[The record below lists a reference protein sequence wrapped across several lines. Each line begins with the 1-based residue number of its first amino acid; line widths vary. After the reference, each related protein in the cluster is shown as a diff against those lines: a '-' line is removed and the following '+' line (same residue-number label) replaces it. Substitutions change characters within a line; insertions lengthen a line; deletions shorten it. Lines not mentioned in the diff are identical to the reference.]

1 MASISLQWND
11 EAEWLYSQ
19 QDALR
24 VPKESEGDL
33 SLPHGP
39 QHPVSGGE
47 AHMEEGPVGSCVE
60 SSTAR
65 TAWKEFK
72 RGIKFNREER
82 LSLYK

>member
-1 MASISLQWND
+1 MASISLQWYD

-47 AHMEEGPVGSCVE
+47 AHMEEGPVGSCV
-60 SSTAR
+60 
-65 TAWKEFK
+65 KEFK